1 MVRAVDRGGHWL
13 GLADIGTAALAAGKQ
28 VDDLGAQAREETAI
42 GQSSL
47 QLGRLEDA
55 HARLQRVL
63 ALHRQAGDRV
73 GQGVSH
79 RHLAH
84 LQSRQGQPEQALD
97 HARQTLTWFQAAGH
111 RLGQARALNTSAG
124 CTPNS
129 ATSDR
134 LSLTARGPSASPRN
148 STTRS
153 ASPPSGPCRRR
164 RRPRPTGPAWLTGV
178 GRQSDLAEID
188 FDDERSSHFHNTAE
202 DLSLAG
208 SSLAL
213 SLR

>member
-1 MVRAVDRGGHWL
+1 VDRGGHWL

-134 LSLTARGPSASPRN
+134 LSLTAKGA
-148 STTRS
+148 
-153 ASPPSGPCRRR
+153 
-164 RRPRPTGPAWLTGV
+164 
-178 GRQSDLAEID
+178 
-188 FDDERSSHFHNTAE
+188 
-202 DLSLAG
+202 LSLAQELDDTLG
-208 SSLAL
+208 LATIWAMPTPTASAPDWPRL
-213 SLR
+213 VDWRGTAIRSGRDRLRR